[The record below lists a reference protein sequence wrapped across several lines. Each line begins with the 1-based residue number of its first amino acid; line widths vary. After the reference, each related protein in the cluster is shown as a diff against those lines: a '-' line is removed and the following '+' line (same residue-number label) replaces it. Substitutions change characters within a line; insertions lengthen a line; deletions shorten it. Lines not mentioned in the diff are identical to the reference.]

1 MMINV
6 DLKVQV
12 KSMDDAIELIAKI
25 NKCCYTELK
34 SVDVYDSNQ
43 YRRLYNYYPYRS
55 TYDVNHSEDS
65 NEDKNDD

>member
-1 MMINV
+1 MINV

-12 KSMDDAIELIAKI
+12 ISMDDAVELIAKI

-34 SVDVYDSNQ
+34 SVEVYDLNQ
-43 YRRLYNYYPYRS
+43 YRRPYFPYRS
-55 TYDVNHSEDS
+55 TYFVNHSEDS